1 MEHCCGKGSGTSL
14 LCRDDFCRRNHS
26 SLRRRRLESD
36 AEDRRCYGHCRRYYF
51 PLPQRRIESDAEPRS
66 RHGRCMRAILYR
78 HNDCAA
84 SIPKFGLEIKNRCT
98 QEGVNREKLASIRK
112 SGLEIKNQCT
122 KEGVNGEKL
131 TSIRK
136 SGLEIKNRCRKQP
149 IFSTHPQHAFHNAL
163 TTRLA
168 LDVLHR
174 QCFVAVRQWRQKRVL
189 MRPEAAF
196 PYVFAAEGAQHPPIG
211 RHALRSPPN
220 NSRSTIATQKP
231 AATKKGLYIKKKSGP
246 VFD

>member
-1 MEHCCGKGSGTSL
+1 M
-14 LCRDDFCRRNHS
+14 
-26 SLRRRRLESD
+26 
-36 AEDRRCYGHCRRYYF
+36 
-51 PLPQRRIESDAEPRS
+51 
-66 RHGRCMRAILYR
+66 
-78 HNDCAA
+78 
-84 SIPKFGLEIKNRCT
+84 NR
-98 QEGVNREKLASIRK
+98 
-112 SGLEIKNQCT
+112 CT

-131 TSIRK
+131 ASIPK
-136 SGLEIKNRCRKQP
+136 FGLEIKNRCRKQP

-231 AATKKGLYIKKKSGP
+231 AATKKGLYIKKSP
-246 VFD
+246 VQCLTESDFFVWSL